1 MLETIK
7 RLINEPCISFEQFFQ
22 QYVISV
28 QDESIKQE
36 ISFLLKNNF
45 LSANA
50 ITKLIDHELKEQ
62 KQQND

>member
-7 RLINEPCISFEQFFQ
+7 RLIKEPCISFGQFFQ
-22 QYVISV
+22 NYVMSV

-36 ISFLLKNNF
+36 ISFLLRNNF

-50 ITKLIDHELKEQ
+50 MEKLINTELKEQ
-62 KQQND
+62 MKKQ

>member
-7 RLINEPCISFEQFFQ
+7 RLINEPCISFGQFFQ

-50 ITKLIDHELKEQ
+50 ITKLIDSELKEQ